1 VRIWHWPRTPECLHL
16 TQQRRRQTLC
26 QLPIPAARLMIL
38 QRRRRH
44 QTAVERPANS
54 NKKGP
59 RAEAWELFSVIR
71 RRPTERARLPEGRRM
86 FLAGR
91 QRRVSR
97 CARSQLFRSSKQI
110 YLCRSCR
117 LDLGS
122 ERARSGNACG
132 RGSRRW
138 GRRCGTDRLHRVAGS
153 SAMSQAARSTAI
165 SESSAATV
173 MCGIAARATGRPAP
187 HGAPRSANT
196 SVALA
201 TSGRA
206 RITATTDSA

>member
-1 VRIWHWPRTPECLHL
+1 MRIWHWPRTPECLHL

-132 RGSRRW
+132 RP
-138 GRRCGTDRLHRVAGS
+138 DRHQ
-153 SAMSQAARSTAI
+153 QAALVLLHNAF
-165 SESSAATV
+165 AAEDSRLLHPTQRTNAEASLKV
-173 MCGIAARATGRPAP
+173 CVGPEADIARVSGRP
-187 HGAPRSANT
+187 
-196 SVALA
+196 L
-201 TSGRA
+201 RA
-206 RITATTDSA
+206 RGL